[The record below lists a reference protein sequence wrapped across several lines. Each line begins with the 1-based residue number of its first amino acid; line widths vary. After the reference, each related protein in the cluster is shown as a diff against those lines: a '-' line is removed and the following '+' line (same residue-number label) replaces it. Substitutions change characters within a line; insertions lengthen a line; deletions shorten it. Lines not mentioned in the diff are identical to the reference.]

1 MRWDQVR
8 RVSRDDLSVRLSPFP
23 RPSKLDAFRGILL
36 WFDGNADDVMA
47 FIAHHVKAEAA
58 GGSGIPSL

>member
-1 MRWDQVR
+1 
-8 RVSRDDLSVRLSPFP
+8 VRLSPFA

-36 WFDGNADDVMA
+36 WFDGNAEDVMA

-58 GGSGIPSL
+58 GGSDSASL

>member
-1 MRWDQVR
+1 VR
-8 RVSRDDLSVRLSPFP
+8 RVVRDEESVRLSPFP

-36 WFDGNADDVMA
+36 WFDDNAEDVMA

-58 GGSGIPSL
+58 GGSDCASL